1 MKSKEIHQ
9 INKESIHTDVC
20 THILSIYT
28 YIYKQHTPTN
38 THTDIHTPTHNHT
51 NTDIQTCRRISRSYI
66 YGHQIFF
73 HLVHN
78 FQYHYEQKI
87 YPFIWTNSVI
97 IVNTTVTVS
106 SISAIQRNIFLP
118 IDSHRHKATSALQTL
133 KNGSW
138 TVRIVRYRVQIY
150 FKL

>member
-1 MKSKEIHQ
+1 MKCIEFIK
-9 INKESIHTDVC
+9 NKSILMCAHTYSQYIHT
-20 THILSIYT
+20 
-28 YIYKQHTPTN
+28 HTSN
-38 THTDIHTPTHNHT
+38 THRHT

-73 HLVHN
+73 HLAHN
-78 FQYHYEQKI
+78 FLYHYVQKI
-87 YPFIWTNSVI
+87 SPFIWTDSVI
-97 IVNTTVTVS
+97 IINTTITVS
-106 SISAIQRNIFLP
+106 SISAIKHNIFLP

-133 KNGSW
+133 KNGMW

>member
-1 MKSKEIHQ
+1 MCAHTYSQ
-9 INKESIHTDVC
+9 YIHTHTSNTHRHTRTLTY
-20 THILSIYT
+20 THI
-28 YIYKQHTPTN
+28 HT
-38 THTDIHTPTHNHT
+38 HT

-66 YGHQIFF
+66 YGHQVFF
-73 HLVHN
+73 HLVRN
-78 FQYHYEQKI
+78 FLHYSLQKI
-87 YPFIWTNSVI
+87 SPSTWTDSVFIVK
-97 IVNTTVTVS
+97 TTVTVNG
-106 SISAIQRNIFLP
+106 ISAIKHDIFLP

>member
-1 MKSKEIHQ
+1 MLLIYY
-9 INKESIHTDVC
+9 IHTSN
-20 THILSIYT
+20 THRQTRTLT
-28 YIYKQHTPTN
+28 CKQHP
-38 THTDIHTPTHNHT
+38 PTHMHT

-66 YGHQIFF
+66 YGHQVFF

-78 FQYHYEQKI
+78 FLYHYVQKI
-87 YPFIWTNSVI
+87 YPFIWTDSVI
-97 IVNTTVTVS
+97 IINTTITVS
-106 SISAIQRNIFLP
+106 SISAIKHNIFLP

-133 KNGSW
+133 KNGMW